1 MAEKDRS
8 TKKLTCRT
16 IIEIAG
22 YPKEYV
28 EETMERVV
36 KTLKEIPKIKVL
48 SHETVPAEQI
58 EKMFSTFTEF
68 DIEFPEFEALM
79 QFCFNFMPS
88 SVEILEGKDTFD
100 VAEVTGILNDM
111 MAQLHKYDMVVK
123 NLRAKVHL
131 LENPKNEKLK
141 PK

>member
-1 MAEKDRS
+1 
-8 TKKLTCRT
+8 
-16 IIEIAG
+16 
-22 YPKEYV
+22 
-28 EETMERVV
+28 MERVV